1 MPKLV
6 VEVPVLETQRL
17 KLRGHHLD
25 DFVNVAA
32 MWADPNVTKQIRDQ
46 PFTNEETWT
55 RLLRYVG
62 HWVLLGFGYWV
73 VEDKQTGEFLGE
85 VGFADYKRDLR
96 PSLEGV
102 PEIGWVLSAEA
113 HGKGYGTE
121 AVHAAVA
128 WGDAHFG
135 SNTTAC
141 IIDPGNAASIRVAEK
156 CGYQEFQKTTY
167 HGQPILVF
175 TRILP
180 RGNNRLA
187 TDKT

>member
-1 MPKLV
+1 MLLRTRNLTATRLRTKGKLSSMPKLV

-46 PFTNEETWT
+46 PFTHEETWT
-55 RLLRYVG
+55 RFLRYVG
-62 HWVLLGFGYWV
+62 HWALLSFGYWV

-102 PEIGWVLSAEA
+102 P
-113 HGKGYGTE
+113 K
-121 AVHAAVA
+121 
-128 WGDAHFG
+128 
-135 SNTTAC
+135 
-141 IIDPGNAASIRVAEK
+141 
-156 CGYQEFQKTTY
+156 
-167 HGQPILVF
+167 LVGF
-175 TRILP
+175 
-180 RGNNRLA
+180 
-187 TDKT
+187 